1 MAVKG
6 QTPSRTLQR
15 ILAGQNEIRTEL
27 EVIRVA
33 QDHLATTLTRL
44 SETWTGMFRQLGLQL
59 DLLTERVTT
68 RHDMLAARVVLLEH
82 RLTLLEGTRSDPT
95 PGES

>member
-15 ILAGQNEIRTEL
+15 ILAGQNDIRAEL
-27 EVIRVA
+27 EVIHLA

-44 SETWTGMFRQLGLQL
+44 SETWTGMFRQVGLQL
-59 DLLTERVTT
+59 DLLAERIGKQ
-68 RHDMLAARVVLLEH
+68 HEGLSARVERLEA
-82 RLTLLEGTRSDPT
+82 RLDRLEQRP
-95 PGES
+95 